1 MVELIPIDRKH
12 IHTAW
17 AMGAHRLSEACDTSG
32 GEITG
37 DQLRMIL
44 ARGERQLIAM
54 VRDGAPAGWGVIRID
69 DLPNMRVCM
78 VTDMWAPGAG
88 FPEFLEKLWEWAS
101 ADGCSEIQCEAMPA
115 QARLY
120 QRAGFEPVRTRMR
133 FKK

>member
-1 MVELIPIDRKH
+1 MVELVPIDRKH
-12 IHTAW
+12 IHSAW

-37 DQLRMIL
+37 DQLKMIL

-54 VRDGAPAGWGVIRID
+54 VRDGAPVGWGVIRID

-88 FPEFLEKLWEWAS
+88 FSEFLHRLWDWAS
-101 ADGCSEIQCEAMPA
+101 ADGCSEIQCEAQEA

-120 QRAGFEPVRTRMR
+120 KRAGFEPVRTRMR